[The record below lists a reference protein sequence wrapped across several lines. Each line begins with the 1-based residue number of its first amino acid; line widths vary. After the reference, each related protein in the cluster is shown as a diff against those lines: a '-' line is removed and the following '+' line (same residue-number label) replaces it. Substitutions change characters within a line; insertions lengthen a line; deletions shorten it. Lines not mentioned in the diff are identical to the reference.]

1 MEDAVSGRGAQ
12 GKWEMKGDK
21 NCTEKEYCE
30 QDLIDAK
37 KKCVCVCI
45 KLSVRIFCDLAISV
59 LDIVL
64 RDSLTQVLM
73 GTCCVHCVSWVF
85 LTWGLGKYTMMDMHH

>member
-1 MEDAVSGRGAQ
+1 MEDAVSGRGAR
-12 GKWEMKGDK
+12 GKWKMKGNK

-30 QDLIDAK
+30 QDLIDEK
-37 KKCVCVCI
+37 KCVCVCVCI

-73 GTCCVHCVSWVF
+73 GT
-85 LTWGLGKYTMMDMHH
+85 